1 MRAEKRLPL
10 ALFLAAALVFCAACS
25 PAPAA
30 VQSNQAAAG
39 EYVGLMTATA
49 METDTSR
56 TITSHRA
63 VAENAA
69 FRLYADPKTL
79 SIVLEDKKTGKCLY
93 GTQADEETKVNDSW
107 KGLMRSGFALEYF
120 DDRSPTPLR
129 VDALNGSPEIAFT
142 AKDAGFDAKVQ
153 YREQGISLLIQ
164 VRLTDDG
171 VAVHVPARDIAEGG
185 TVRICGL
192 YLYPFFGSTKLG
204 QTAGYMLVPE
214 GSGAIINLNNNGG
227 KYKTPYQK
235 RIYGDNLGTRK
246 ESILLAGKWAPRE
259 PEKIIAPYFGMA
271 HTEEQTAFL
280 ATVEKGQYNAEIL
293 AYPNGAITDFNWI
306 AARFIYREQYNMPTT
321 RTKGILTSEKTPYFR
336 DIQLRLHMLAGGDA
350 GYTGMAKKYRQVLLE
365 GGIITRK
372 DAAYKT
378 RIDFLGGD
386 TEKTLIGDTVTP
398 VTTVRQAKQIVSEL
412 QEQGLDDLL
421 VVYMGWQAGGL
432 SKNLGSG
439 DFSTE
444 RKIGTLEEMKS
455 LASAIAQKGG
465 AFFLEQD
472 FLHANPNR
480 LYNTNTDIAKSVSQS
495 IMYTMTATPPYD
507 TLYFLTPGRVLE
519 MADRY
524 QRLYAGE
531 KDMGVGISALSS
543 TLFSY
548 YSGGGVHS
556 RGEAAEGF
564 AAAVQKLSYADVAL
578 KQPFD
583 YLWPQMD
590 YLLDLKLYT
599 SNYNFIAAEI
609 PFLPMALH
617 GIVPYFADY
626 VNFEPNNREFF
637 LKMIEYGAY
646 PSFLITLNSPALLK
660 NTNSADIYSCEYA
673 VYKQQ
678 VLDYTKELRAFFS
691 KVEGAAIASHTI
703 LSPDAVKVTYDNN
716 VSVIINYGDTA
727 FTAEGVSIPAAG
739 YLVTAQ

>member
-10 ALFLAAALVFCAACS
+10 VLVLILVLVLCAACS
-25 PAPAA
+25 PAATN
-30 VQSNQAAAG
+30 VSGSQASAS
-39 EYVGLMTATA
+39 EYVGLMTSTA
-49 METDTSR
+49 METDESR
-56 TITSHRA
+56 TVTSHRA

-69 FRLYADPKTL
+69 FRLYADPATL

-93 GTQADEETKVNDSW
+93 GTQLDETTKVNDSW
-107 KGLMRSGFALEYF
+107 KGLMRSGFAMEYF

-129 VDALNGSPEIAFT
+129 VDAFNGNPEIAFEE
-142 AKDAGFDAKVQ
+142 KDAGFDARVTYKK
-153 YREQGISLLIQ
+153 QGIHLLIQ

-171 VAVHVPARDIAEGG
+171 VLVHVPAKEITEGE

-204 QTAGYMLVPE
+204 QIKGYMLVPE
-214 GSGAIINLNNNGG
+214 GSGAIISLSDNGG

-235 RIYGDNLGTRK
+235 RIYGDNLGTRR
-246 ESILLAGKWAPRE
+246 ESILLAGKWAPKE
-259 PEKIIAPYFGMA
+259 PEKIMAPYYGMA
-271 HTEEQTAFL
+271 HTGEQAAFL

-321 RTKGILTSEKTPYFR
+321 RTKGILTSEKVPYFR
-336 DIQLRLHMLAGGDA
+336 DIQLRLHMLTGEDA
-350 GYTGMAKKYRQVLLE
+350 GYNGMAQKYREYLLKS
-365 GGIITRK
+365 GIISPK
-372 DAAYKT
+372 DVSYKT

-386 TEKTLIGDTVTP
+386 TEKTLIGDTVTS
-398 VTTVRQAKQIVSEL
+398 VTTAGQAKRIVNEL

-421 VVYMGWQAGGL
+421 VLYMGWQAGGL

-439 DFSTE
+439 NFSPE
-444 RKIGTLEEMKS
+444 GKIGSMADLKD
-455 LASAIAQKGG
+455 LASTVGQKGG
-465 AFFLEQD
+465 AFFLEQN

-507 TLYFLTPGRVLE
+507 TLYFLTPGRVQE

-524 QRLYAGE
+524 RRILGGE
-531 KDMGVGISALSS
+531 KDLGVGISALPS

-548 YSGGGVHS
+548 YSDGAVHT

-583 YLWPQMD
+583 YLWRDMD
-590 YLLDLKLYT
+590 YLLDLPLYT

-609 PFLPMALH
+609 PFLPMALN

-626 VNFEPNNREFF
+626 ANFEPNNREFF

-646 PSFLITLNSPALLK
+646 PSFLITMDSPEKLK
-660 NTNSADIYSCEYA
+660 NTNSTDIYSSEYE
-673 VYKQQ
+673 VYRQQ
-678 VLDYTKELRAFFS
+678 VLDYSKELKAFFS
-691 KVEGAAIASHTI
+691 LVEGAGIKSHALLT
-703 LSPDAVKVTYDNN
+703 PKVAEVTYNN
-716 VSVIINYGDTA
+716 GVSVIVNYGDTA
-727 FTAEGVSIPAAG
+727 YTIAGLSVPPAG
-739 YLVTAQ
+739 YLVTTP

>member
-1 MRAEKRLPL
+1 MQADKRLPL
-10 ALFLAAALVFCAACS
+10 AFILVAALFLCAACS
-25 PAPAA
+25 PEAA
-30 VQSNQAAAG
+30 NTAGSQAVTS

-56 TITSHRA
+56 TIGTHHA

-69 FRLYADPKTL
+69 FRLLADPKTL

-93 GTQADEETKVNDSW
+93 GTQTDEETKVNDSW

-129 VDALNGSPEIAFT
+129 VDAFNGKPEIGFET
-142 AKDAGFDAKVQ
+142 RDAGFDAKVQ
-153 YREQGISLLIQ
+153 YKEQGISLTIQ

-171 VAVHVPARDIAEGG
+171 VAVHVPAKDIAEGEA
-185 TVRICGL
+185 VRICGL

-204 QTAGYMLVPE
+204 QTEGYMLVPE
-214 GSGAIINLNNNGG
+214 GSGAIISLSDNGG
-227 KYKTPYQK
+227 KYKSPYQK

-246 ESILLAGKWAPRE
+246 ESILLAGKWAPKE
-259 PEKIIAPYFGMA
+259 PEKIMAPYYGMA
-271 HTEEQTAFL
+271 HVKEQAAFL

-321 RTKGILTSEKTPYFR
+321 RTKGILTSEKVPYFR
-336 DIQLRLHMLAGGDA
+336 DIQLRLHMLTGSDA
-350 GYTGMAKKYRQVLLE
+350 GYVGMAKKYQAYLAQTGVLSP
-365 GGIITRK
+365 K
-372 DAAYKT
+372 DASYKT

-386 TEKTLIGDTVTP
+386 TEKTLIGDTVNP
-398 VTTVRQAKQIVSEL
+398 VTTIAQARQIVGEL

-421 VVYMGWQAGGL
+421 VLYTGWQAGGL

-439 DFSTE
+439 DFTLE
-444 RKIGTLEEMKS
+444 GKIGGMEELKS
-455 LASAIAQKGG
+455 LASAVAKKGG

-480 LYNTNTDIAKSVSQS
+480 LYNTNTDIAKSISQS

-507 TLYFLTPGRVLE
+507 SLYFLTPGRVLK
-519 MADRY
+519 MADQY
-524 QRLYAGE
+524 KSLYGSE
-531 KDMGVGISALSS
+531 KTLNVGINSLSS

-548 YSGGGVHS
+548 FSGGSVHS

-564 AAAVQKLSYADVAL
+564 AGAVRKLSYADVAL

-583 YLWPQMD
+583 YLWRDMD
-590 YLLDLKLYT
+590 YLLDLPLYT

-609 PFLPMALH
+609 PFLPIALH

-646 PSFLITLNSPALLK
+646 PSFLITMESPAKLK
-660 NTNSADIYSCEYA
+660 NTNSTDIYSCEYS

-678 VLDYTKELRAFFS
+678 VLDYSRELKAFFDR
-691 KVEGAAIASHTI
+691 VEGAAIASHLI
-703 LSPDAVKVTYDNN
+703 LAPKVIKVTYDNN
-716 VSVIINYGDTA
+716 VSVIINYSESA
-727 FTAEGVSIPAAG
+727 FLADGACVPPAG